1 MGDSK
6 QSSPAWRSRSNSA
19 SPAFSNA
26 DSLALFC
33 QCVVHCP
40 QLDSRWNGSAI
51 ARGWTKLQNLEKST
65 LNVNRL
71 QAAYRYLHEWAEPVH
86 KWRLSIG
93 QCPLCGRRPFLSM
106 GPSAWMTRC
115 LSCAATVT
123 NLSLVPVIQEHLG
136 DGGPTKDAYELST
149 YGATLKWLE
158 RHMRSTTKS
167 EFFQDHPTGTM
178 VEGILNQDIQ
188 KLTFPD
194 GAFDLVTSN
203 QVFEHVG
210 DDIAGYKE
218 TYRVLRPGGAMIFS
232 VPFYDTPSTVQTAEL
247 KNGKVVFFGEPE
259 YHDSRIGGAKSAPVF
274 WRHSRRDICGRVM
287 QAGFRKAELRAVS
300 IALTQRHPSLVVYA
314 IK

>member
-1 MGDSK
+1 M
-6 QSSPAWRSRSNSA
+6 
-19 SPAFSNA
+19 
-26 DSLALFC
+26 ALKHRP
-33 QCVVHCP
+33 VPTVRP
-40 QLDSRWNGSAI
+40 QTIFVDGTFR
-51 ARGWTKLQNLEKST
+51 
-65 LNVNRL
+65 V
-71 QAAYRYLHEWAEPVH
+71 
-86 KWRLSIG
+86 
-93 QCPLCGRRPFLSM
+93 
-106 GPSAWMTRC
+106 MTRC

-210 DDIAGYKE
+210 DDIAGYME
-218 TYRVLRPGGAMIFS
+218 TYRVLRPGGAMI
-232 VPFYDTPSTVQTAEL
+232 
-247 KNGKVVFFGEPE
+247 
-259 YHDSRIGGAKSAPVF
+259 
-274 WRHSRRDICGRVM
+274 
-287 QAGFRKAELRAVS
+287 
-300 IALTQRHPSLVVYA
+300 
-314 IK
+314 